1 MEAAQKISDN
11 RINEEII
18 AAKSET
24 DHQNITQ
31 KGAKRRKRNSSG
43 VNQILPSRRSS
54 RHVIAGTSN
63 VDLHSDTPSQD
74 KQTADIIEEDV
85 SKEEESNFIKSKEKE
100 QLKEL
105 EVEEKTSED
114 PGNSELESTEME
126 MIPTKK
132 ISNLVVSSENV
143 TMEIITDIEHHP
155 KPKITR
161 RGRKRTKNNSN
172 NEEIAIIAH
181 NETADANSTNHGR
194 PDHPALDTNDSSSKT
209 IMKCEDIISDEKIVS
224 AVVKRNPRRGR
235 PPKITDANT
244 ETTTLVDEI
253 DINEKLTDLDEQKT
267 TDPSPKK
274 KGRRSRPKSSS
285 HSSEDTPMIC
295 SICDLAL
302 TGEKVFK
309 LHVGKKHTLK
319 K

>member
-1 MEAAQKISDN
+1 M
-11 RINEEII
+11 
-18 AAKSET
+18 
-24 DHQNITQ
+24 
-31 KGAKRRKRNSSG
+31 
-43 VNQILPSRRSS
+43 PSRRSS

-74 KQTADIIEEDV
+74 KQTADIIEGNV
-85 SKEEESNFIKSKEKE
+85 SNEEKSNFTKIKEKE

-105 EVEEKTSED
+105 EVEEKTSQD
-114 PGNSELESTEME
+114 PGNSEMESTETE
-126 MIPTKK
+126 IIPTKK

-143 TMEIITDIEHHP
+143 TMEIITDIEHQQ
-155 KPKITR
+155 PKITR

-172 NEEIAIIAH
+172 NEEIATITN
-181 NETADANSTNHGR
+181 NETTDTNSTNHGR

-209 IMKCEDIISDEKIVS
+209 IMKCEDIISAEKIVS
-224 AVVKRNPRRGR
+224 VDHQENENKIVPPAIGKRNPRRGR

-244 ETTTLVDEI
+244 VTTTLVDEI

-274 KGRRSRPKSSS
+274 KGRRGRPKSSS
-285 HSSEDTPMIC
+285 HSSEDTQMIC

-302 TGEKVFK
+302 TGEKMFK
-309 LHVGKKHTLK
+309 LHVGKKHAFK

>member
-1 MEAAQKISDN
+1 M
-11 RINEEII
+11 
-18 AAKSET
+18 
-24 DHQNITQ
+24 
-31 KGAKRRKRNSSG
+31 
-43 VNQILPSRRSS
+43 PSRRSS
-54 RHVIAGTSN
+54 RHVIAGTGN

-74 KQTADIIEEDV
+74 KQTADIIEENV
-85 SKEEESNFIKSKEKE
+85 SNEEESNFTKIKEKDGVVEE

-114 PGNSELESTEME
+114 PGNSEMESTETE
-126 MIPTKK
+126 IIPTKK

-143 TMEIITDIEHHP
+143 TMEIITDIEHQP
-155 KPKITR
+155 NPKITR

-172 NEEIAIIAH
+172 NEEIAIISH

-209 IMKCEDIISDEKIVS
+209 IMKCEDIIIDEKIVS
-224 AVVKRNPRRGR
+224 AVGKRNPRRGR
-235 PPKITDANT
+235 PPKISNANT
-244 ETTTLVDEI
+244 ETTTHVDEI

-274 KGRRSRPKSSS
+274 KGRRGKPKSSS
-285 HSSEDTPMIC
+285 HSSEDTPVIC
-295 SICDLAL
+295 SICDMAL
-302 TGEKVFK
+302 TGEKMFK
-309 LHVGKKHTLK
+309 LHIGKKPAFK

>member
-1 MEAAQKISDN
+1 M
-11 RINEEII
+11 
-18 AAKSET
+18 
-24 DHQNITQ
+24 
-31 KGAKRRKRNSSG
+31 
-43 VNQILPSRRSS
+43 PSRRSS

-74 KQTADIIEEDV
+74 KQTADIIEENV
-85 SKEEESNFIKSKEKE
+85 SNEEESNFTKIKEKDGVVEE

-114 PGNSELESTEME
+114 PGNSEMESTETE
-126 MIPTKK
+126 IIPTKK
-132 ISNLVVSSENV
+132 INNLVVSSENV
-143 TMEIITDIEHHP
+143 TMEIITDIEHQP

-172 NEEIAIIAH
+172 NEEIATIAN
-181 NETADANSTNHGR
+181 NETTDTNSTNHGR
-194 PDHPALDTNDSSSKT
+194 PDNPALDTNDSSSKT
-209 IMKCEDIISDEKIVS
+209 IVKCEDIISAEKIVS
-224 AVVKRNPRRGR
+224 VDHQENENKIVPPAIGKRNPRRGR
-235 PPKITDANT
+235 PPKITDVNT

-274 KGRRSRPKSSS
+274 KGRRGRPKSSS
-285 HSSEDTPMIC
+285 HSSEDTQMIC

-302 TGEKVFK
+302 TGEKMFK
-309 LHVGKKHTLK
+309 LHVGKKHAFK

>member
-1 MEAAQKISDN
+1 M
-11 RINEEII
+11 
-18 AAKSET
+18 
-24 DHQNITQ
+24 
-31 KGAKRRKRNSSG
+31 
-43 VNQILPSRRSS
+43 PSRRSS

-85 SKEEESNFIKSKEKE
+85 SKEEESNFIKIKEKE

-114 PGNSELESTEME
+114 PGNSEMESRETEI
-126 MIPTKK
+126 IPTKK

-143 TMEIITDIEHHP
+143 TMEIITDIEHQP
-155 KPKITR
+155 NPKITR

-172 NEEIAIIAH
+172 NEEIAIISH

-274 KGRRSRPKSSS
+274 KGRRSRPNPHHILQK
-285 HSSEDTPMIC
+285 I
-295 SICDLAL
+295 LQ
-302 TGEKVFK
+302 
-309 LHVGKKHTLK
+309 
-319 K
+319 